1 MLVLDASVAL
11 SWLFEREAGAERR
24 RSVSAL
30 DRLEKD
36 TAVVPALW
44 HTEVLNALL
53 TGERRKLVKPA
64 QSTEY
69 LARLGMLP
77 ISVDSASP
85 TARRDAVMGLGRRHD
100 LTAYG
105 ATYLDLAMRVGG
117 PLASFDRQL
126 AKAAGAVGIEVI

>member
-1 MLVLDASVAL
+1 MLVLDASMAL
-11 SWLFEREAGAERR
+11 SWLFERETVAERKR
-24 RSVSAL
+24 AVGAL

-53 TGERRKLVKPA
+53 VGERRKLVMPA

-77 ISVDSASP
+77 ISVDSAAP
-85 TARRDAVMGLGRRHD
+85 MVRRDAVVGLGRQHD
-100 LTAYG
+100 LTAYD
-105 ATYLDLAMRVGG
+105 ATYLDLAMRTGG

-126 AKAAGAVGIEVI
+126 AKAAVAVGIEVV